1 MTTIVDWPSTLKP
14 QHNIIPYLEKH
25 VASSGASLSGVE
37 RVLVTDAGRWR
48 YGFSLPLRTRAN
60 VMAWKK
66 FMVESEGRA
75 NIVRVPICDFGIQT
89 DIGTGALTATVADNP
104 GVSYSDGTYHSD
116 STGFDQ
122 PHFPP
127 VSGGRGATTIKV
139 TLASSVFVPQPGHFF
154 SYLDRLYMIK
164 TIAVVTGLDYQITFL
179 PRMRFPATF
188 GGVVKFS
195 PLTCLMRLSDE
206 SFLRAD
212 RMLLRFGDAELDFTE
227 AITP

>member
-66 FMVESEGRA
+66 FTVESEGRA

-89 DIGTGALTATVADNP
+89 DIGAGALTATVADNP
-104 GVSYSDGTYHSD
+104 SLTYSDLVYHSDGT
-116 STGFDQ
+116 GFTQ
-122 PHFPP
+122 AFSPP
-127 VSGGRGATTIKV
+127 LSGGQGSSTIKI
-139 TLASSVFVPQPGHFF
+139 TLSSAVFVPQPGHFF
-154 SYLDRLYMIK
+154 SHLDRLYLIK
-164 TIAVVTGLDYQITFL
+164 TVTNVTGLNYQLTFL
-179 PRMRFPATF
+179 PRFRFPAAF
-188 GGVVKFS
+188 GDTIKFS

-212 RMLLRFGDAELDFTE
+212 RMLLRFGDVELDFTE